1 MSKLKIAVIIS
12 STRPSRF
19 GEIPAKWILDRANE
33 RPEIDAEIVDL
44 RDFNLPFFDEVASNA
59 WAPSQNAE
67 AVRWQNKVSEYDGYI
82 FVVAE
87 YNRAITG
94 ALKNAIDQAYT
105 NWNKKAFG
113 AVGYGT
119 VGAARAI
126 ENLRTIG
133 VELQMVST
141 RSAVHIAG
149 ADFMS
154 VHPGFGGTKALTEIE
169 GSIGNSTKDML
180 DQLIWWGSAAK
191 AARDEE
197 AAQTA
202 EAAE

>member
-1 MSKLKIAVIIS
+1 MSKLKIGVIIS
-12 STRPSRF
+12 STRPTRF
-19 GEIPAKWILDRANE
+19 GEKPAQWILDKANE

-44 RDFNLPFFDEVASNA
+44 RDFQLPFFDEMASNA
-59 WAPSQNAE
+59 WMPSQNAE
-67 AVRWQNKVSEYDGYI
+67 AVRWQNKISEFDGFI

-94 ALKNAIDQAYT
+94 ALKNALDQAYV

-119 VGAARAI
+119 VGGARAV

-133 VELQMVST
+133 IELQMVST

-149 ADFMS
+149 ADFVA
-154 VHPGFGGTKALTEIE
+154 VHPGFGGTKSLTDIE
-169 GSIGNSTKDML
+169 GSIGNSAKDML
-180 DQLIWWGSAAK
+180 DQLIWWGEAAK
-191 AARDEE
+191 AARDDD
-197 AAQTA
+197 AATA
-202 EAAE
+202 KAAE

>member
-12 STRPSRF
+12 STRPTRF
-19 GEIPAKWILDRANE
+19 GDKPAQWILDKANE

-44 RDFNLPFFDEVASNA
+44 RDYNLPFFDEMASNA
-59 WAPSQNAE
+59 WMPSQNAN
-67 AVRWQNKVSEYDGYI
+67 AVKWQNKISEFDGFI

-105 NWNKKAFG
+105 NWNKKVFT

-119 VGAARAI
+119 VGAARAV

-133 VELQMVST
+133 IELQMAST

-149 ADFMS
+149 ADFFA
-154 VHPGFGGTKALTEIE
+154 VHPLGQQNKPFSEIE
-169 GSIGNSTKDML
+169 GSVGNSVKESL
-180 DQLIWWGSAAK
+180 DQLIWWGQATK
-191 AARDEE
+191 AARENE
-197 AAQTA
+197 AVAQ
-202 EAAE
+202 AAE

>member
-12 STRPSRF
+12 STRPTRF
-19 GEIPAKWILDRANE
+19 GEVPARWILEKANA
-33 RPEIDAEIVDL
+33 RPEIEAEIVDL
-44 RDFNLPFFDEVASNA
+44 RDFDLPFFDEMASNA
-59 WAPSQNAE
+59 WMPSSNPNA
-67 AVRWQNKVSEYDGYI
+67 VKWQNKVGEFDGFI
-82 FVVAE
+82 FVTAE

-94 ALKNAIDQAYT
+94 ALKNALDQAYVE
-105 NWNKKAFG
+105 WNKKAFG

-119 VGAARAI
+119 VGGARAV

-133 VELQMVST
+133 IELQMVST

-154 VHPGFGGTKALTEIE
+154 VHPGFGGTKSLNDLEA
-169 GSIGNSTKDML
+169 SIGNSAKDML
-180 DQLIWWGSAAK
+180 DQLIWWGHATK
-191 AARDEE
+191 AARQEE
-197 AAQTA
+197 AAVA